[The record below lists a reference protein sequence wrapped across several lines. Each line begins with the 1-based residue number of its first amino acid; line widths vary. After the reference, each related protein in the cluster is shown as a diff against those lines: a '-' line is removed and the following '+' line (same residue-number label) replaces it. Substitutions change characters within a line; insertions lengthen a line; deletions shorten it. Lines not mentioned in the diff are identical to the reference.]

1 LVLSVSIVALAIPI
15 VFRVAFVVSTTALD
29 ISLIVP
35 RSFRSLTV
43 SFTSFA
49 ISRIAIVVS
58 SIARAISSNAPVLT
72 SVCIN
77 GFVVDEDSRI
87 SLAAFFVDSEA
98 RCDVSNHVSLQS
110 YHQKTFWSGPLFLG
124 TLYPLFDRYS

>member
-1 LVLSVSIVALAIPI
+1 MYSNHTLRYIIYTDTAILSLGLVLSVSIAALAIPI
-15 VFRVAFVVSTTALD
+15 VFRVAFVVSTTAVA

-43 SFTSFA
+43 SFTSFT

-72 SVCIN
+72 SV
-77 GFVVDEDSRI
+77 I
-87 SLAAFFVDSEA
+87 S
-98 RCDVSNHVSLQS
+98 S
-110 YHQKTFWSGPLFLG
+110 YNFEKKSVLLYYFHILILSTPLILNSISKS
-124 TLYPLFDRYS
+124 DNS